1 MKKLIEKTDKYIWYQ
16 YGSIHRLHVFNDKY
30 TISDNMKGII
40 TKSIENIIK
49 RIKEIN
55 KNGKHD

>member
-1 MKKLIEKTDKYIWYQ
+1 MKKLIQKTDKYIWYQ

-40 TKSIENIIK
+40 TKSIENIRK
-49 RIKEIN
+49 RIEELN
-55 KNGKHD
+55 